1 MTFEI
6 ENNNL
11 YHCSTLSLSKI
22 LSEGSKKRWKA
33 ISIEG
38 HNICNLDCKMCPY
51 SKMTRKKELMSM
63 ELYTKIIDDCVEFGI
78 ELVNLS
84 LYNEPLLDKYLFER
98 IKYAKE
104 KGLKVGFYCNAT
116 LLTKEKSK
124 KLLDSGIDYINF
136 SFDGATKESYEKI
149 RKNANFKITRAN
161 IINFAIETQKR
172 LLRELPYPIISV
184 MLTAQDENYTELKEF
199 EEFWKSVVDFVG
211 ISQFDNRKGTD
222 RSKVEKNL
230 TYPCRLLCSGGI
242 VIMSNG
248 KVPLCCK
255 DYDGSISLGD
265 LNTQTLEDIWNSK
278 FKTYKTLHLDGK
290 GNMINICK
298 NCDDIYSGFSWWM
311 DLPIVKNTLSKLVKI
326 KLKNKKL

>member
-1 MTFEI
+1 MSEI

-11 YHCSTLSLSKI
+11 YHLSTLSFANVLS
-22 LSEGSKKRWKA
+22 GDNKKKWKS

-51 SKMTRKKELMSM
+51 SKMTRKKELMSI
-63 ELYTKIIDDCVEFGI
+63 ELYKKIIDDAKEFGI

-116 LLTKEKSK
+116 LLTDEKSE
-124 KLLDSGIDYINF
+124 KLLDLGIDYINF

-149 RKNANFKITRAN
+149 RKNANFEETQAN
-161 IINFAIETQKR
+161 ILNFIFNKIRRETKT
-172 LLRELPYPIISV
+172 PIISV
-184 MLTAQDENYTELKEF
+184 MLTAQEENCSELKEF
-199 EEFWKSVVDFVG
+199 EKFWKSKINFVG
-211 ISQFDNRKGTD
+211 ISQFDNRKETD
-222 RSKVEKNL
+222 RSKLQKRL
-230 TYPCRLLCSGGI
+230 IYPCRLLCSGGI

-255 DYDGSISLGD
+255 DYDGSVILGD
-265 LNTQTLEDIWNSK
+265 LNTQTIEDIWNSK
-278 FKTYKTLHLDGK
+278 FKSIKNAHILGRGD
-290 GNMINICK
+290 IIDICK
-298 NCDDIYSGFSWWM
+298 NCDDLYTGFSWWM
-311 DLPIVKNTLSKLVKI
+311 DIPIIKNILSTIVKI
-326 KLKNKKL
+326 KLKKQKL